1 MPVETNAVEIP
12 CACDTPHETHFAY
25 QRTLLGSRAVLEVFE
40 QGASS
45 EVAGVFRAIY
55 LSLTDWD
62 LRDANGDKLPI
73 TQQTVDDLR
82 IEQINKLRPGAI
94 AALKAGNT
102 PLPNASGGRSAA
114 TSPVNRSQRRSA
126 KKG

>member
-1 MPVETNAVEIP
+1 MSVETHSVEIP
-12 CACDTPHETHFAY
+12 CACDTSHDTHFAY
-25 QRTLLGSRAVLEVFE
+25 QRVKLGARAVLEVFE
-40 QGASS
+40 QAATS
-45 EVAGVFRAIY
+45 EVAGAFRAIF

-62 LRDANGDKLPI
+62 IRDADGDKRPI
-73 TQQTVDDLR
+73 TQQSVDELH

-114 TSPVNRSQRRSA
+114 TSPANRSQRRSA